1 MAEYPGFLHG
11 AYGEINA
18 VDSQNA
24 QRNRRIKQAFVYIGT
39 APVHQIEGGAANVN
53 KPILVNNIAEARAK
67 LGYSDAWENYTL
79 CEAMHAHFEKNTV
92 GPLVFINVF
101 NPATHKAASDTTVSL
116 TPENGSVKIVN
127 AENVIL
133 DTLTVAAGETEKT
146 KGTDYTA
153 KYDFVSKC
161 VIISEVTSG
170 SLGTSALTISYRA
183 ADPSA
188 VTDSDVIGTTDNHG
202 TNTGIYAVRN
212 VFPMTGLIPAFILAP
227 GFSSVPAIHAVM
239 AECSLAIG
247 KHWNAWMFVDMP
259 LVSSGSTAITLQT
272 APTWK
277 TQNGYTKDNESVF
290 FPMATGTDGKKY
302 HLSVLY
308 AANFQELYIQNEG
321 VPYMTASNTEIQ
333 IQDLYFGDAVTNRVC
348 DDEIINRCLNA
359 NGINSAAFCGG
370 HWVIWGMQAASYN
383 HETGDAINV
392 FDTVRMMLYY
402 LTNDF
407 QYRRNANIDK
417 PVTLNTLKTIVSEEQ
432 ARLDALIG
440 AGALL
445 YGKATVEA
453 LRIDGSDIYSGD
465 FRIRFE
471 VTTSPLMKSIT
482 GTAVWTDAGFVLLA
496 ASAQE
501 SA

>member
-18 VDSQNA
+18 IDSPNS

-39 APVHQIEGGAANVN
+39 APVHQVEGGANNVN
-53 KPILVNNIAEARAK
+53 KPILVNNIMEARAK
-67 LGYSDAWENYTL
+67 LGYSDDWAKYSL
-79 CEAMHAHFEKNTV
+79 CEAMHAHFEQKAV
-92 GPLVFINVF
+92 GPLVFINVL
-101 NPATHKAASDTTVSL
+101 NPATHRSASATSVSL
-116 TPENGSVKIVN
+116 TPENGRVIIAN
-127 AENVIL
+127 AEDIIL
-133 DTLTVAAGETEKT
+133 DSVTVAANETT
-146 KGTDYTA
+146 MVKGTDYTIA
-153 KYDFVSKC
+153 YDFNRKAI
-161 VIISEVTSG
+161 IISEIAVGGLG
-170 SLGTSALTISYRA
+170 STALTIGYHT
-183 ADPSA
+183 ADPTA
-188 VTDSDVIGTTDNHG
+188 VTQADVIGTTDNSG

-212 VFPMTGLIPAFILAP
+212 VFNLTGYIPAFILAP
-227 GFSSVPAIHAVM
+227 GFSSIPDVHTVL
-239 AECSLAIG
+239 EKCSLNIG
-247 KHWNAWMFVDMP
+247 KHWNAWLMVDLP
-259 LVSSGSTAITLQT
+259 LVENSTPITLTT

-277 TQNGYTKDNESVF
+277 AANGYTNDNESVF
-290 FPMATGTDGKKY
+290 YPMATGSDGKKY

-321 VPYMTASNTEIQ
+321 IPYMSASNTPISIE
-333 IQDLYFGDAVTNRVC
+333 DLYFGETVTNRVL

-359 NGINSAAFCGG
+359 NGINSATFMGG
-370 HWVIWGMQAASYN
+370 QWVLWGMQAASYN
-383 HETGDAINV
+383 YETGGAISV
-392 FDTVRMMLYY
+392 FDTARMMLYY

-417 PVTLNTLKTIVSEEQ
+417 PVTLNTLKTIASEEQ

-496 ASAQE
+496 ASTQE